1 MSQKITFY
9 PVGNADSCL
18 LELSNNKKM
27 LFDFA
32 NYYTGKDDDKRT
44 DLVKELKKCSSF
56 DVVQFS
62 HAHDDHVKGSK
73 DFFYL
78 DHAKKYQ
85 GEGRKIITELWVSS
99 AFILDTD
106 IESEDVRVIRQEA
119 RHRLKEGYGI
129 KVFSEPE
136 SLSDWLKEND
146 IEPDERKDFIVH
158 AGTLLKCTNLGKEI
172 EIFVHAPFS
181 ADSEEAT
188 DKNEPSIVLQLRLTN
203 DEHTTKILMT
213 GDSKYSILEHIVD
226 VSKANGNEE
235 YLHWDIYK
243 IPHHCSYTGLAS
255 EKGET
260 RTTPI
265 PQVQELL
272 KLGNEGAV
280 LIASCDPITS
290 DTSPP
295 HIQAKRAYKHY
306 SDNKTLWATMEYPP
320 NTKSPKPLRY
330 EIDELGISELKHFAS
345 PAISSPAPRAG

>member
-1 MSQKITFY
+1 MSQTISFY

-18 LELSNNKKM
+18 LKLSNNKKI

-32 NYYTGKDDDKRT
+32 DYYTGDDDDNRI
-44 DLVKELKKCSSF
+44 DLAKELGNYSSF

-85 GEGRKIITELWVSS
+85 SEGRKKISELWVSS

-106 IESEDVRVIRQEA
+106 VNSEDVRVIRQEA
-119 RHRLKEGYGI
+119 RYRLKEGYGI
-129 KVFSEPE
+129 KVFSEPDK
-136 SLSDWLKEND
+136 LTDWLEENE
-146 IEPDERKDFIVH
+146 IEPDDRKDLIVH
-158 AGTLLKCTNLGKEI
+158 AGTLLKCTNLGKDI
-172 EIFVHAPFS
+172 EVFVHAPFS

-188 DKNEPSIVLQLRLTN
+188 DKNEPSIVLQLRLIN
-203 DEHTTKILMT
+203 GEHTTKIFMT
-213 GDSKYSILEHIVD
+213 GDSTHSVLEHIVD
-226 VSKANGNEE
+226 VSKANENEQ
-235 YLHWDIYK
+235 YLEWDIYK

-260 RTTPI
+260 RTTPSS
-265 PQVQELL
+265 QVQELL
-272 KLGNEGAV
+272 KLGNDGAV
-280 LIASCDPITS
+280 LVASCKKITT

-306 SDNKTLWATMEYPP
+306 SDSKTFWATMEYPDA
-320 NTKSPKPLRY
+320 KSPKPLRY
-330 EIDELGISELKHFAS
+330 EIDEFGISEIATNVNIGV
-345 PAISSPAPRAG
+345 ATTAPRAG